1 MSDAGWQEI
10 VLRDMGVSQ
19 RGLAALDAPEPDGAQ
34 REPAPRPAP
43 VAQPEAAPPAPS
55 GHPGGPTPGDGSSGA
70 EPGRGPHRGDPLLV
84 RMGRGVRKAVGGSG
98 ASGGHARTQAET
110 AEMLRRPVPGLRR
123 LTVVSVRGG
132 AGKTTLAALLA
143 TELSRHRTDR
153 VLAVDAD
160 AELGSLPPRLGVRT
174 EGSPADLVARRPR
187 TFEEAAP
194 CLARAGERLWVL
206 SAARSGRIA
215 ERCTP
220 DVFEAALGAVAGH
233 FAAAVVDCG
242 SGVRTDLHR
251 SLLAGTHGLVLVTPG
266 TVDGALSAGGALE
279 WLRDNGRQA
288 LLRRTVVAT
297 VTHAPRASA
306 DLDRA
311 EEMLGRWGLPVVHVP
326 YDRRLA
332 LGGAVDAG
340 RLSGATGTAVGRIAY
355 EVFARA
361 IGAPEVGG

>member
-1 MSDAGWQEI
+1 MSDAGWQES
-10 VLRDMGVSQ
+10 VLREMGVSQ
-19 RGLAALDAPEPDGAQ
+19 RGLAALDPRPRGPR
-34 REPAPRPAP
+34 REPHPHPAP
-43 VAQPEAAPPAPS
+43 VVRPEAAPAAPS
-55 GHPGGPTPGDGSSGA
+55 GRPDDAAPRDGSAGA
-70 EPGRGPHRGDPLLV
+70 EPGRGPHHGDPLLV

-98 ASGGHARTQAET
+98 TSGGHGRAEVVQ
-110 AEMLRRPVPGLRR
+110 MLRRPVPGLRR

-143 TELSRHRTDR
+143 TELARYRADR

-174 EGSPADLVARRPR
+174 ERSLSDLVQRRPR
-187 TFEEAAP
+187 SFEEAAP
-194 CLARAGERLWVL
+194 CLTRAGERLWVL
-206 SAARSGRIA
+206 SAARGGRIA
-215 ERCTP
+215 ERFTP
-220 DVFEAALGAVAGH
+220 DVFETALGAVAGH

-251 SLLAGTHGLVLVTPG
+251 ALLAGTHGLVLVTPG

-279 WLRDNGRQA
+279 WFRDNGRQA
-288 LLRRTVVAT
+288 LLGRTVVAT

-306 DLDRA
+306 DLERA

-332 LGGAVDAG
+332 VGGAVDAG
-340 RLSGATGTAVGRIAY
+340 RLSDATGTAVGRIAY